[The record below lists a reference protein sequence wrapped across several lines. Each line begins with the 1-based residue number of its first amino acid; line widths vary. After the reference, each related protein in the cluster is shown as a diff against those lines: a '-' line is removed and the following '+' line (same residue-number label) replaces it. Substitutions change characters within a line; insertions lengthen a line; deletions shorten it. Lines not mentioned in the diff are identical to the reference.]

1 MTNEFFSKKLSEY
14 SLLSYTLVFL
24 DGCKLAAP
32 FTQLLIFINKLSF
45 LWMHLLI
52 ALTIKNGTY
61 TDVYTGN
68 TTQQ

>member
-45 LWMHLLI
+45 L
-52 ALTIKNGTY
+52 
-61 TDVYTGN
+61 
-68 TTQQ
+68 